1 MVTAMHPLSAL
12 SLLFALADTLSG
24 RVTHGA
30 GAAAPAATVL
40 VSELHRVATTGA
52 DGAFV
57 LADLPSGQYTVIVR
71 HVGFAPVA
79 REVVIRGATTLA
91 VALERAPLWLEP
103 VTITPTR
110 APLPAPAPPLAPA
123 PPSEGAPPPQQN
135 VSLAHPLS
143 PLPRIPPP

>member
-1 MVTAMHPLSAL
+1 MVTAMHPLGAL

-24 RVTHGA
+24 RVTDRA
-30 GAAAPAATVL
+30 GAPLPAATVL
-40 VSELHRVATTGA
+40 VAELHRVATTDT

-91 VALERAPLWLEP
+91 VPPQPPPPRPRP
-103 VTITPTR
+103 RSPT
-110 APLPAPAPPLAPA
+110 PAPAPPPPPPTPA
-123 PPSEGAPPPQQN
+123 PPRPAAG
-135 VSLAHPLS
+135 
-143 PLPRIPPP
+143 

>member
-24 RVTHGA
+24 RVTDRA
-30 GAAAPAATVL
+30 GSPLPTATVL

-71 HVGFAPVA
+71 QGGFAPVA
-79 REVVIRGATTLA
+79 RGVVIRGPPRLG
-91 VALERAPLWLEP
+91 VRAEP
-103 VTITPTR
+103 
-110 APLPAPAPPLAPA
+110 PPLA
-123 PPSEGAPPPQQN
+123 
-135 VSLAHPLS
+135 LR
-143 PLPRIPPP
+143 PR

>member
-1 MVTAMHPLSAL
+1 MVTAMHPLGAL

-24 RVTHGA
+24 RVSDRA
-30 GAAAPAATVL
+30 GAPLPAATVL

-91 VALERAPLWLEP
+91 VALARAPLWLEP
-103 VTITPTR
+103 VTIPATR
-110 APLPAPAPPLAPA
+110 APIPALASPLATA
-123 PPSEGAPPPQQN
+123 ALSGDALPPQPTG
-135 VSLAHPLS
+135 SA
-143 PLPRIPPP
+143 RA

>member
-24 RVTHGA
+24 RVTDRA
-30 GAAAPAATVL
+30 GAPLPAATVL

-91 VALERAPLWLEP
+91 GALE
-103 VTITPTR
+103 
-110 APLPAPAPPLAPA
+110 PAPPVVRARPT
-123 PPSEGAPPPQQN
+123 
-135 VSLAHPLS
+135 
-143 PLPRIPPP
+143 

>member
-24 RVTHGA
+24 RVTDRA
-30 GAAAPAATVL
+30 GSPLPTATVL

-91 VALERAPLWLEP
+91 VAPQRAPPWLRP
-103 VTITPTR
+103 RPH
-110 APLPAPAPPLAPA
+110 PPAPRAHPR
-123 PPSEGAPPPQQN
+123 APPP
-135 VSLAHPLS
+135 
-143 PLPRIPPP
+143 PPPPPPPGNRP